1 MAKKVMIIDDND
13 NVLRISELLIESFGY
28 SPIPVN
34 DPREGL
40 RILSEDPPSLILLDL
55 MMSPMDGSGFLD
67 ERRKI
72 PGALEIPV
80 VICSAWRLTEEE
92 LAPYKDEIVGVVTK
106 PVEPTLLR
114 ETLKNHLG
122 A

>member
-13 NVLRISELLIESFGY
+13 KVLRISELLIESFGY

-55 MMSPMDGSGFLD
+55 MMSPMDGSEFLD

-80 VICSAWRLTEEE
+80 VVCSAWRLTEEE
-92 LAPYKDEIVGVVTK
+92 LAPYKDEIAGIVTK
-106 PVEPTLLR
+106 PVEPALLR
-114 ETLKNHLG
+114 ELLKNHLG

>member
-13 NVLRISELLIESFGY
+13 KVLRISELLIESFGY

-55 MMSPMDGSGFLD
+55 MMSPMDGSEFLD

-80 VICSAWRLTEEE
+80 VVCSAWRLTEEE
-92 LAPYKDEIVGVVTK
+92 LAPYKDEIAGIVSK
-106 PVEPTLLR
+106 PVEPALLR
-114 ETLKNHLG
+114 ELLKNHLG

>member
-1 MAKKVMIIDDND
+1 MIIDDND
-13 NVLRISELLIESFGY
+13 KVLRISELLIESFGY

-55 MMSPMDGSGFLD
+55 MMSPMDGSEFLD

-80 VICSAWRLTEEE
+80 VVCSAWRLTEEE
-92 LAPYKDEIVGVVTK
+92 LAPYKDEIAGIVTK
-106 PVEPTLLR
+106 PVEPALLR
-114 ETLKNHLG
+114 ELLKNHLG